1 MRPQPD
7 PDRLRYIT
15 QIRPVTRG
23 GGLHPWVWSPKSAV
37 VPRLL
42 VHRDEDCNLRLSVM
56 KILALA
62 LMLLAWATDP
72 AAAQSPL
79 SGQGR
84 IISITGNLSVRR
96 ANVASRALAV
106 NDPVGI
112 GDELVT
118 NAQSEAVIQSADGST
133 VHIYPDS
140 RVIYSEHA
148 DGISDFLHLF
158 FGSIK
163 VHIEKLSGRPN
174 PHSMTTPTAVIAVR
188 GTTFSVFVDDTDAT
202 LVAVDEGIVA
212 VANRRSPSDEV
223 LLRPGQRTTV
233 RAGQRPSRAQAFRGR
248 SERADMM
255 PGQRGNAGMTGNAMK
270 GAAMQGA
277 MDSSGSALSGGMKGM
292 PGRLGPHH

>member
-1 MRPQPD
+1 M
-7 PDRLRYIT
+7 
-15 QIRPVTRG
+15 
-23 GGLHPWVWSPKSAV
+23 

-42 VHRDEDCNLRLSVM
+42 VQPRRGPNLRLSVP
-56 KILALA
+56 KIVVVALT
-62 LMLLAWATDP
+62 LLAWSSDP
-72 AAAQSPL
+72 AVAQTL
-79 SGQGR
+79 LAGQGR
-84 IISITGNLSVRR
+84 LISVTGNLSVRR
-96 ANVASRALAV
+96 ASMASRVIAV
-106 NDPVGI
+106 NETVGI
-112 GDELVT
+112 GDELAT
-118 NAQSEAVIQSADGST
+118 DAQSEAVIQSADGST

-148 DGISDFLHLF
+148 AGIGDFLHLF

-202 LVAVDEGIVA
+202 LVAVDEGMVA

-223 LLRPGQRTTV
+223 MLRPGQRTWV
-233 RAGQRPSRAQAFRGR
+233 RADQRPLRAQAFRGR

-255 PGQRGNAGMTGNAMK
+255 PGQRGNAGMSGNAMN
-270 GAAMQGA
+270 GAAMGGA
-277 MDSSGSALSGGMKGM
+277 MDSSGSAISGGMTGM